1 MGKWV
6 VEIVSNIVIKVVVF
20 GLSGMQTTSSTP
32 EPALAQPIPTRRLKS
47 LDALRGFDMFW
58 IIGGE
63 EIFHVLAQTTGWAG
77 AIFMADQFTH
87 VAWNGYRP
95 YDNIF
100 PLFLFLAGVST
111 PFAIGSRLE
120 KGEAHAK
127 LARKIIQRGLILVLL
142 GILYNNGLFQ
152 KPIGEW
158 RFPSVLGR
166 IGLAGMFAQ
175 LIYLYTYPN
184 QRAQYLWFGGLLLG
198 YWALVMLVP
207 VPGFGAGNLTM
218 EGSLVGYIDRL
229 LVPGKLYK
237 VVHDPEGLLS
247 ALPAIGTG
255 LLGIFGGT
263 LLRRPDLAETRKVL
277 WLVGAGVGCVAL
289 GWLWNLVF
297 PVNKNLWTSSFVLVA
312 GGWSFLMLALFYWII
327 DVRGWQRWSFF
338 FVVIGMNSIL
348 IYLAGQVIDFEHAT
362 QYLFGGVLQ
371 HAGPVLAGV
380 GMVVGFLAVKWAF
393 LYFLYQK
400 KVFLRV

>member
-1 MGKWV
+1 
-6 VEIVSNIVIKVVVF
+6 
-20 GLSGMQTTSSTP
+20 
-32 EPALAQPIPTRRLKS
+32 
-47 LDALRGFDMFW
+47 MFW

-77 AIFMADQFTH
+77 AVFMADQFTH
-87 VAWNGYRP
+87 VDWNGYRP

-111 PFAIGSRLE
+111 PFAIGSRVST
-120 KGEAHAK
+120 GDARAK

-142 GILYNNGLFQ
+142 GVLYNNGLFE

-198 YWALVMLVP
+198 YWALLAFGAT
-207 VPGFGAGNLTM
+207 PGFAPGNLTM
-218 EGSLVGYIDRL
+218 EGNIVSYLDRL
-229 LVPGKLYK
+229 ILPGRLHKTI
-237 VVHDPEGLLS
+237 HDPEGLLS
-247 ALPAIGTG
+247 TLPAIGTG
-255 LLGIFGGT
+255 LLGIFAGT
-263 LLRRPDLAETRKVL
+263 LLRRKDLAETPKVL
-277 WLVGAGVGCVAL
+277 WLLGAGVICVAA
-289 GWLWNLVF
+289 GWLWNLVL

-327 DVRGWQRWSFF
+327 DVRGRQQWSFF

-348 IYLAGQVIDFEHAT
+348 IYLVGQVIDFDHAT
-362 QYLFGGVLQ
+362 EYLFGGVLQ
-371 HAGPVLAGV
+371 HTIPAVKGV
-380 GMVVGFLAVKWAF
+380 GLVLGFLAVKWAF
-393 LYFLYQK
+393 LYFLYRK
-400 KVFLRV
+400 NVFLRV